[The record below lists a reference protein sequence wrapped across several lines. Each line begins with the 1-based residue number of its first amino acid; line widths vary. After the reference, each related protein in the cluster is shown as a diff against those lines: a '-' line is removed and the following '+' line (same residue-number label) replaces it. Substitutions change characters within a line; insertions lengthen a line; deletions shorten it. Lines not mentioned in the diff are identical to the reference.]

1 MCIAGQGLIPH
12 PIEFSAALSL
22 ASSASLN
29 FGIFLLPKRRA
40 WRFATAQYSRP
51 KRILTAN
58 MGAIKR
64 KDPPSSGAKFTKKPK
79 TTETKKPVKAAQL
92 DHFPEPDSS
101 DEDEDMGGVS
111 IEDTSKPPQR
121 QAPAHS
127 NGDSKEFKLDGS
139 SAEAH
144 AKQRTL
150 AKERKAA
157 KPNSDI
163 IARSK
168 KIWER
173 LRRKSHVP
181 KEERKELVN
190 ELFTIINGRVRDF
203 VFKHDSVRVIQCALK
218 YANMEQRKN
227 IMKELQG
234 DLRSLA
240 ESRYGKFLVAK
251 MVVEG
256 DQETRDMIVPE
267 FYGHVRRLINHPEAS
282 WIVDDIYR
290 QVASRE
296 QKNAMLREWYG
307 AEFALFHRKPDA
319 KDPLAAGTEETAEL
333 AKILEANPEKRRPI
347 LQYLHQLIN
356 SLIQKKMT
364 GFTMLHDAMLQ
375 YFLAL
380 PAGSEEQR
388 AFLDE
393 MLGDIDAET
402 EGGGGDLYKNLAF
415 TKNGS
420 RLVCLA
426 LAHGTAKDR
435 KLLLRVFSKE
445 TVDMMAFDTNAKNVL
460 VAGLEVPDDTTM
472 TTKVIYRELLGEKI
486 DDKEER
492 LNKIESVLADLN
504 ARLPLLFPIAGPA
517 KWLITK
523 DSDKALMEEVFE
535 VRKTSSK
542 KAPEIRRKGLID
554 YMSKPLLELIAER
567 TSNLVQT
574 TTGCQFLS
582 EALLELS
589 GDKEAAKNAI
599 AALAT
604 GDPTAEDHIASQAAA
619 GRMLKT
625 LVLGGA
631 FDPATKSVK
640 LAEPRLGFAAT
651 LWPVIKSHV
660 LAWACSA
667 SSFVVVAL
675 TESEDVDADVKKE
688 VMAALKKGK
697 KQLEAAGGSK
707 PEKTKGKKK
716 DAAAADK
723 PKGNAGARMLLE
735 KI

>member
-1 MCIAGQGLIPH
+1 
-12 PIEFSAALSL
+12 
-22 ASSASLN
+22 
-29 FGIFLLPKRRA
+29 
-40 WRFATAQYSRP
+40 
-51 KRILTAN
+51 
-58 MGAIKR
+58 
-64 KDPPSSGAKFTKKPK
+64 
-79 TTETKKPVKAAQL
+79 
-92 DHFPEPDSS
+92 
-101 DEDEDMGGVS
+101 
-111 IEDTSKPPQR
+111 
-121 QAPAHS
+121 
-127 NGDSKEFKLDGS
+127 
-139 SAEAH
+139 
-144 AKQRTL
+144 
-150 AKERKAA
+150 
-157 KPNSDI
+157 
-163 IARSK
+163 
-168 KIWER
+168 
-173 LRRKSHVP
+173 
-181 KEERKELVN
+181 
-190 ELFTIINGRVRDF
+190 
-203 VFKHDSVRVIQCALK
+203 
-218 YANMEQRKN
+218 
-227 IMKELQG
+227 
-234 DLRSLA
+234 
-240 ESRYGKFLVAK
+240 
-251 MVVEG
+251 
-256 DQETRDMIVPE
+256 
-267 FYGHVRRLINHPEAS
+267 
-282 WIVDDIYR
+282 
-290 QVASRE
+290 
-296 QKNAMLREWYG
+296 
-307 AEFALFHRKPDA
+307 
-319 KDPLAAGTEETAEL
+319 
-333 AKILEANPEKRRPI
+333 

>member
-1 MCIAGQGLIPH
+1 
-12 PIEFSAALSL
+12 
-22 ASSASLN
+22 
-29 FGIFLLPKRRA
+29 
-40 WRFATAQYSRP
+40 
-51 KRILTAN
+51 

>member
-1 MCIAGQGLIPH
+1 
-12 PIEFSAALSL
+12 
-22 ASSASLN
+22 
-29 FGIFLLPKRRA
+29 LPKRRA